1 MNMNEKRNEKSAEDR
16 VNAGLPAALRGGK
29 SCRNRVRLG
38 LAGLCAIGMLMLPQM
53 CMETHAEPTPKKING
68 GSAVLEKVVNTND
81 MQIVDF
87 AGVEWY
93 VIGYNT
99 SGNKAA
105 KPGRVTL
112 FAKVNIDDD
121 VPFKENGNNVYKN
134 STLANFLNS
143 AYSAFSD
150 VEKAAVESR
159 NLEGG
164 SELCDLEGYNDNK
177 VAGDDVTVKLWAL
190 SVAEANDLPS
200 DTVRSASDFWWL
212 RSPGCADCLAADVGF
227 NGDVCESGT
236 DVYGSHGA
244 RPAFYLNLD
253 SILFTSAASGGKDA
267 GSVIGTLNQVDL
279 ADSNREWKLTL
290 IDSGRSEFRASRV
303 GDDEIVPGEQ
313 IHVSFH
319 DAGSGSGEYVSA
331 VLVQRGAENR
341 ILYYGHIAGGASSD
355 AVDVPVTIPDSL
367 DDGDYILKIF
377 SEKINTGNHAVDVA
391 SNPNSNT
398 IEFRVG
404 EGGEAT
410 DDDDYSSGSRKS
422 RNKKVTTPFED
433 YDYAEIDGKIVFGG
447 LVEDVFSTT
456 TMIPAWAYPKF
467 NNFMAKKL
475 GSAES
480 GDTITV
486 NADPWTSMNKTLAD
500 AFTAKGDVALAL
512 IYTPG
517 YQVTIPAET
526 NLSEL
531 LDANGYIGFSKLSE
545 LFGTEPVVEEITQ

>member
-1 MNMNEKRNEKSAEDR
+1 
-16 VNAGLPAALRGGK
+16 
-29 SCRNRVRLG
+29 
-38 LAGLCAIGMLMLPQM
+38 MLPQM
-53 CMETHAEPTPKKING
+53 CMEMHAAPKKMNG
-68 GSAVLEKVVNTND
+68 GSAVLEKDVNTDD

-87 AGVEWY
+87 AGYEWY
-93 VIGYNT
+93 VIGYGSSGNRAAT
-99 SGNKAA
+99 SGT
-105 KPGRVTL
+105 VTL
-112 FAKVNIDDD
+112 FAKDYIRDHVMFNS
-121 VPFKENGNNVYKN
+121 NGSSNEYKN
-134 STLANFLNS
+134 STLAGVM
-143 AYSAFSD
+143 SD
-150 VEKAAVESR
+150 IYNDDLSIVEQDVIRSR
-159 NLEGG
+159 TLAGG
-164 SELCDLEGYNDNK
+164 SGLFLTTDTPPYDSNK
-177 VAGDDVTVKLWAL
+177 IAGDDVDDAKLWPL
-190 SVAEANDLPS
+190 SYAEVCDLPS
-200 DTVRSASDFWWL
+200 NTVFGLDGFWWL
-212 RSPGCADCLAADVGF
+212 RSPGDAANWAAYV
-227 NGDVCESGT
+227 V
-236 DVYGSHGA
+236 SHGA
-244 RPAFYLNLD
+244 PFANGTHVDWETPVARPALYLKPD

-267 GSVIGTLNQVDL
+267 GSVIGTLNQVDE
-279 ADSNREWKLTL
+279 AGSNREWKLTL
-290 IDSGRSEFRASRV
+290 IDSGRSEFSASRV
-303 GDDEIVPGEQ
+303 GDNEIVPGGQ
-313 IHVSFH
+313 IQVAFSH
-319 DAGSGSGEYVSA
+319 AGSGSDEYVSA

-341 ILYYGHIAGGASSD
+341 ILYYGHIAQGDASSD
-355 AVDVPVTIPDSL
+355 AVGVPVAIPDDL

-377 SEKINTGNHAVDVA
+377 SEKINTGSHAVDVA

-410 DDDDYSSGSRKS
+410 DDDDYSSGSSKKS

-467 NNFMAKKL
+467 NNFMAKKIRD
-475 GSAES
+475 AES

-517 YQVTIPAET
+517 YQVTIPADT